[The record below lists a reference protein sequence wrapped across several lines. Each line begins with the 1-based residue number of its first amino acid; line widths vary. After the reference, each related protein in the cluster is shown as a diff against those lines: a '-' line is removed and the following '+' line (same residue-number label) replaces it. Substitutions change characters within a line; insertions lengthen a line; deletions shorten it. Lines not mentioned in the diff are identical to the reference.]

1 MLKQQL
7 FYYQGYIG
15 AYLVLGGV
23 DITGPNLY
31 TVHAHGSTDKLPYV
45 SMGSG
50 SLAAMATFEDRFRP
64 NMDVS
69 QRKPVWP
76 VWPVWQLSL
85 SSMVVFIRRR
95 RRLFSWLE
103 MPLLPA
109 FSMTWLV
116 PYNNITEHF
125 KEERDPLF

>member
-1 MLKQQL
+1 MCAATVTLSYRFQPRVGTALRMLKQHL
-7 FYYQGYIG
+7 FHYQGHIG

-69 QRKPVWP
+69 VKTFKFGISRKSV
-76 VWPVWQLSL
+76 LSCFSTIL
-85 SSMVVFIRRR
+85 VIQSVYHTHTHLISLVF
-95 RRLFSWLE
+95 
-103 MPLLPA
+103 P
-109 FSMTWLV
+109 
-116 PYNNITEHF
+116 
-125 KEERDPLF
+125 

>member
-1 MLKQQL
+1 MLKQDL
-7 FYYQGYIG
+7 FQYQGYIG

-50 SLAAMATFEDRFRP
+50 SLAAMATFEDRYRP

-69 QRKPVWP
+69 LSIRTLAAVLTDYLLHVQEAEAT
-76 VWPVWQLSL
+76 QL
-85 SSMVVFIRRR
+85 VRDAIAAGIFND
-95 RRLFSWLE
+95 
-103 MPLLPA
+103 
-109 FSMTWLV
+109 LV
-116 PYNNITEHF
+116 T
-125 KEERDPLF
+125 